1 MRADDLNRVDKLP
14 FKKYLVFAFANPRSG
29 DGLSAG
35 FLTEHPS
42 RTVTEVWFEERQQ
55 SVTCDLRFFNVI
67 EQQERESCLKQ
78 LEEACKD
85 DDLTVRKI
93 VAIMGGDGSLA
104 TTVKFLRSS
113 KITNQALVK
122 GKISFAMLPF
132 GTGNDGAQVFGW
144 GMTSEGELWL

>member
-1 MRADDLNRVDKLP
+1 MA
-14 FKKYLVFAFANPRSG
+14 
-29 DGLSAG
+29 AG

-67 EQQERESCLKQ
+67 EKQERENCLKQ
-78 LEEACKD
+78 LEEVCKE
-85 DDLTVRKI
+85 DDLTTRKI

-113 KITNQALVK
+113 KITN
-122 GKISFAMLPF
+122 
-132 GTGNDGAQVFGW
+132 
-144 GMTSEGELWL
+144 